1 MINSVVSLVY
11 FFFGV
16 VFCLLCLFSVL
27 NFVSYLIN
35 ENREARVLID
45 EDKVSY
51 IDFPILSSTNG
62 AAILFQTYNNQI
74 KVEKQIKKLNKWIK
88 KNSIR
93 ELKNKQIKRLTF
105 NHNENIPRNE
115 TISFSMGIDHRFDF
129 SDMIN

>member
-1 MINSVVSLVY
+1 MTNSVVGLVY
-11 FFFGV
+11 FFPCI

-27 NFVSYLIN
+27 NSVSYLIN
-35 ENREARVLID
+35 ENRGTRVLI
-45 EDKVSY
+45 EENKVSY

-62 AAILFQTYNNQI
+62 AGILFQTYNNQI
-74 KVEKQIKKLNKWIK
+74 QVEKQIKKLNKWIK

-115 TISFSMGIDHRFDF
+115 TISFSMGIDHKFDF
-129 SDMIN
+129 SDMTN

>member
-27 NFVSYLIN
+27 NVVSYLIN
-35 ENREARVLID
+35 ENREARVLIE

-51 IDFPILSSTNG
+51 IDFPILSSSNG

-93 ELKNKQIKRLTF
+93 ELKNKQIKTLTI
-105 NHNENIPRNE
+105 NYSQNIPRNE
-115 TISFSMGIDHRFDF
+115 RIQFSMGIDYQFDF
-129 SDMIN
+129 SDMVN